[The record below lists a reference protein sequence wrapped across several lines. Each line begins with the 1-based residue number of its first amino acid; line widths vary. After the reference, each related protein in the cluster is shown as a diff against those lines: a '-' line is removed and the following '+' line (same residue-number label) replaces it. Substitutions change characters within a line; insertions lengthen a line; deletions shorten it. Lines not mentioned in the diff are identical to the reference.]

1 MKKGKISMEMVRHG
15 NGSYDGETLGVLWCL
30 GTDHALAHGKRELA
44 DLVKEKDD
52 GEGLNQKDLHRLGR
66 PLAQVP

>member
-1 MKKGKISMEMVRHG
+1 MKKGKIGMEMVRHG
-15 NGSYDGETLGVLWCL
+15 NDPCDDETPWVFWCL
-30 GTDHALAHGKRELA
+30 VTGRASAHGKRELA

-52 GEGLNQKDLHRLGR
+52 GGGLNQKDLHRLGR